1 MKAESAAANTR
12 ENKFHRPPSYQR
24 IILAETFSKKSR
36 YKCDGTVEGVQSS
49 IEVSGLG
56 ASRTF
61 GLICRR
67 KRQDGFKARMT
78 LSPTEILIGVRVD
91 EGRCLHALQAERTF
105 DTYGLTQ
112 CRSAGTRTN
121 IPPISIDL
129 IGGCGLHRTALMR
142 CLTASETALAVEG
155 FKDVEVWASA
165 SLRANDVLL
174 IASEHSPS
182 IAAIGRDIGAILET
196 APAARILVL
205 ADVTTQ
211 AMLIALLKQG
221 ARGVVPSEST
231 IDNVIFAAR
240 LVRRGGLFTPL
251 LEADRRKSAT
261 PDPKEQEQPL
271 QALLTPRQLEIVLE
285 LRKGSANKDIA
296 RELGMSEFT
305 VRVHVRNILRRL
317 KARSRTEVVA
327 RTNALQL
334 QPARS
339 CGMQEAPIGVHQAR

>member
-1 MKAESAAANTR
+1 M
-12 ENKFHRPPSYQR
+12 
-24 IILAETFSKKSR
+24 
-36 YKCDGTVEGVQSS
+36 
-49 IEVSGLG
+49 
-56 ASRTF
+56 
-61 GLICRR
+61 
-67 KRQDGFKARMT
+67 
-78 LSPTEILIGVRVD
+78 
-91 EGRCLHALQAERTF
+91 HALQAERTF

-112 CRSAGTRTN
+112 CRSTGTRTN

-155 FKDVEVWASA
+155 FKDVDAWASA
-165 SLRANDVLL
+165 PLRASDVLL

-182 IAAIGRDIGAILET
+182 IAAIGKDIEAILET

-251 LEADRRKSAT
+251 LEADRRKAVT

-334 QPARS
+334 PPARS
-339 CGMQEAPIGVHQAR
+339 RGMQEAPIGVHQAR

>member
-1 MKAESAAANTR
+1 
-12 ENKFHRPPSYQR
+12 
-24 IILAETFSKKSR
+24 
-36 YKCDGTVEGVQSS
+36 
-49 IEVSGLG
+49 
-56 ASRTF
+56 
-61 GLICRR
+61 
-67 KRQDGFKARMT
+67 MT

-105 DTYGLTQ
+105 GTYGLTE
-112 CRSAGTRTN
+112 RSDAVTRTN

-142 CLTASETALAVEG
+142 CLAASETALAVEG
-155 FKDVEVWASA
+155 FRDVEAWAA
-165 SLRANDVLL
+165 APLRATDVLL
-174 IASEHSPS
+174 VASEHSPS
-182 IAAIGRDIGAILET
+182 IAAIGKDIGAILET

-205 ADVTTQ
+205 ADITTQ

-221 ARGVVPSEST
+221 AKGVVPSEST

-251 LEADRRKSAT
+251 LEAVQRKAAT
-261 PDPKEQEQPL
+261 PDPGEGERPP
-271 QALLTPRQLEIVLE
+271 QAVLTPRQIEIVVE

-327 RTNALQL
+327 RTNALQFP
-334 QPARS
+334 PARS
-339 CGMQEAPIGVHQAR
+339 RAAPEASIAARQVR